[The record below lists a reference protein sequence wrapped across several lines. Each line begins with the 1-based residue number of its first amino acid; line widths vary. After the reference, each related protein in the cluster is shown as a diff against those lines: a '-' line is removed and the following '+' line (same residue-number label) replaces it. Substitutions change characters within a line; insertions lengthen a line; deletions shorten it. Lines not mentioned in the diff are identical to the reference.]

1 MTNIVDDFYGKYE
14 ELLTHLLASKEASLH
29 IWAHENFR
37 KVLVLIM
44 ANHLE
49 NEIRTILK
57 EFSKQK
63 SGSELVSSFIQKS
76 MERQYHT
83 YFDWDSNNANR
94 FFALFGDTFKQEAN
108 NEVRSNTELEEGIRS
123 FLEIGNARNTLI
135 HERLHLADIGN
146 KTAEEF
152 YGAFKKAMIFV
163 EYLKMK
169 LK

>member
-1 MTNIVDDFYGKYE
+1 MINIVDDFYSKYE
-14 ELLTHLLASKEASLH
+14 ELLTHLLDNGEASLR

-63 SGSELVSSFIQKS
+63 SGSELVSSFVQKS

-83 YFDWDSNNANR
+83 YFDWEGNNANR
-94 FFALFGDTFKQEAN
+94 FFALFGDTFKQEACKD
-108 NEVRSNTELEEGIRS
+108 VHSDIKLEEGIKA
-123 FLEIGNARNTLI
+123 FLEIGNARNILI
-135 HERLHLADIGN
+135 HERFHIADIGN
-146 KTAEEF
+146 KTAKEF
-152 YGAFKKAMIFV
+152 YEAFKKAMVFV

>member
-14 ELLTHLLASKEASLH
+14 ELLTHLLDNEEASLH

-49 NEIRTILK
+49 NEIRTILQ
-57 EFSKQK
+57 EFSEQK

-83 YFDWDSNNANR
+83 YFDWEKSNANK
-94 FFALFGDTFKQEAN
+94 FFAFFGDAFQQEAKKD
-108 NEVRSNTELEEGIRS
+108 VLADDKLAEGIKV
-123 FLEIGNARNTLI
+123 FLEIGNTRNTLI
-135 HERLHLADIGN
+135 HERFHVADIGN
-146 KTAEEF
+146 KTAKEF
-152 YGAFKKAMIFV
+152 YEAFKKAMVFV